1 MYLEVDLQIAPIE
14 IRHFREIVSQY
25 LSSVSVYYYL
35 YTGKRIKFDFYISL
49 SCTKKSDNHTAHYII
64 KLPIAQHF
72 CL

>member
-35 YTGKRIKFDFYISL
+35 YTGKRIKFDFPHVTYPFRTQKRVI
-49 SCTKKSDNHTAHYII
+49 TIMHII
-64 KLPIAQHF
+64 LGF
-72 CL
+72 L